1 MTSYLIFTL
10 ALRVWLAVA
19 ILLAMI
25 AVGELVFSPDH
36 SFTGFAKRLLLSAL
50 WPLALFTAAGR
61 RTLFRGFRP
70 TQGV

>member
-1 MTSYLIFTL
+1 MSSYLIFTS

-25 AVGELVFSPDH
+25 AVADLVFSPKH
-36 SFTGFAKRLLLSAL
+36 SFAAFAKRLLLSAL
-50 WPLALFTAAGR
+50 WPLALFTDAGR
-61 RTLFRGFRP
+61 KTLFRSFRP